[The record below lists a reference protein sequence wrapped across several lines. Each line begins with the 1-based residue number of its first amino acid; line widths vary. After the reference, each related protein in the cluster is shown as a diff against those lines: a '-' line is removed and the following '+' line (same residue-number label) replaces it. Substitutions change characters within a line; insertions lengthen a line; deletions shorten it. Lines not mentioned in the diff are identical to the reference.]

1 MSKAY
6 MQLVPLMLLFKRAC
20 LVFLMIDQWKNTYLL
35 ISVLMILLDTV
46 LSLTDPSQ
54 SWSLFQDSF
63 ISLYNC
69 KASNSMDK
77 IHQLIVTC
85 DLGDHKSKQIKEV
98 IH

>member
-20 LVFLMIDQWKNTYLL
+20 LVFLMIDQWKNAY
-35 ISVLMILLDTV
+35 LLDTV